1 MRIVSA
7 SVAVSNR
14 ASNIIRNVL
23 TKGDLGIV
31 EKVCLNIFRFQ
42 ANPVIFQLDILCL
55 DMFLYKQWK
64 FQFFISVGLSLY
76 LM

>member
-1 MRIVSA
+1 MRILSA

-31 EKVCLNIFRFQ
+31 EKVCYSVLNGIAHAIISLKF
-42 ANPVIFQLDILCL
+42 NLCL
-55 DMFLYKQWK
+55 DMFCIQA
-64 FQFFISVGLSLY
+64 FIVFV
-76 LM
+76 

>member
-1 MRIVSA
+1 MRILSA

-31 EKVCLNIFRFQ
+31 EKVCNSVLNGIAHAIISLKF
-42 ANPVIFQLDILCL
+42 NLC
-55 DMFLYKQWK
+55 
-64 FQFFISVGLSLY
+64 
-76 LM
+76 